1 VWCSNDDP
9 GIGKHPV
16 VLAVIEET
24 NDVRIELD
32 LSADATEANI

>member
-24 NDVRIELD
+24 NRIELD
-32 LSADATEANI
+32 LSADATEANT